1 MNPDGFALRW
11 RGNANNIDLNRDF
24 PDQVSTPLHRISF
37 PYGSFY
43 CPLCP
48 LFIFFLV
55 AIQLTVTDIDSSSL
69 LTTISTPDNLKLEL
83 L

>member
-24 PDQVSTPLHRISF
+24 PDQVSTSLRCTSY

-43 CPLCP
+43 FHFCTS
-48 LFIFFLV
+48 FFLV
-55 AIQLTVTDIDSSSL
+55 AIQLTLAEIDSSSP
-69 LTTISTPDNLKLEL
+69 LTTILTTDSLKLEPL
-83 L
+83 